1 MIGLKEKTVRG
12 GAARVAA
19 LVGGTVVRVGS
30 VMVLARLL
38 EPADFGLIGMVTAFT
53 GVLSLFRDFGLSA
66 ATVQHADVTHEET
79 STLFWINLL
88 VGAVLMAVAQGCAPL
103 VAGFYREPRLLWVT
117 WAVAPAFLLNGA
129 AVQHSALLQ
138 REMRFGALA
147 LIDIVSLAVGTVV
160 AIGAAYAGYGYWAL
174 VAMAVCQPLF
184 SGVGLWLAAGW
195 IPGRPRAAARVRSMM
210 RFGGTVTLN
219 SLVIYVAFN
228 LDRVLLGRFWGT
240 EAIGLYGRANQ
251 LIRIPTDSLNS
262 TIGEVA
268 FSALSRIQ
276 NDPGRVKRYFLRGYS
291 AVLALTVP
299 ITVACALYAD
309 DMIYVLLG
317 PKWMAAAP
325 IFRLLAPTILVFA
338 IANPLGWLMNS
349 LGLVARGLKIA
360 LFLAPIMIVSY
371 IVGLPYG
378 PHGVALAYS
387 VAMTLWVFPVIA
399 WAVHG
404 TGISFWDIL
413 GVVSRPFASVIVA
426 ALCSIGL
433 RSLYGHLTSPLLRLV
448 LEDAILFGVY
458 AGILLFVAGQKALYV
473 DLLRSWRSRSP
484 EKEESLASA

>member
-1 MIGLKEKTVRG
+1 M
-12 GAARVAA
+12 
-19 LVGGTVVRVGS
+19 RVGS

-66 ATVQHADVTHEET
+66 ATVQHVDVTHEET
-79 STLFWINLL
+79 STLFWINVL
-88 VGAVLMAVAQGCAPL
+88 VGAVLMMVAAGCAPL

-117 WAVAPAFLLNGA
+117 WAAAPAFLLNGA

-147 LIDIVSLAVGTVV
+147 LIDIVSLAISTVV

-174 VAMAVCQPLF
+174 VAMTVCLPLF
-184 SGVGLWLAAGW
+184 GGAGLWMAAGW
-195 IPGRPRAAARVRSMM
+195 VPGRPRAAARLRSMM

-276 NDPGRVKRYFLRGYS
+276 DDKIRVRRYFLRGYS

-309 DMIYVLLG
+309 DMIHVLLG
-317 PKWMAAAP
+317 SKWMPAAK

-360 LFLAPIMIVSY
+360 LFLAPVMIVSY
-371 IVGLPYG
+371 IMGLPYG
-378 PHGVALAYS
+378 PNGVALAYS

-413 GVVSRPFASVIVA
+413 GVVSRPFGSIIVA

-433 RSLYGHLTSPLLRLV
+433 RSLFGQLSSPLLRLL
-448 LEDAILFGVY
+448 LEDAVLFSVY

-473 DLLRSWRSRSP
+473 DLVRSWRSRSP
-484 EKEESLASA
+484 EEKESLASA